1 MFTDMGASRRAAE
14 LAGSYF
20 GISTIAGRLI
30 AGPLLDRLPG
40 NVVALGVFLLASA
53 GYLVP
58 GLAGSAAAPVYAAA
72 IGLALGS
79 DTDLGAFLT
88 SRYFGLR
95 AFAESY
101 GWLYAAGALGY
112 VLGPLLVGMLFTK
125 FGNYD
130 VARLTW
136 AALTLTAAILF
147 LSLGRYPNASTLD
160 LRHRSRPHPVH

>member
-40 NVVALGVFLLASA
+40 NVVALGVFLLAAA

-58 GLAGSAAAPVYAAA
+58 GLVGFAAAPVYAAA

-79 DTDLGAFLT
+79 DTDLGAFLA

-112 VLGPLLVGMLFTK
+112 VLGPLLVGMLFTR

-130 VARLTW
+130 AARLTW
-136 AALTLTAAILF
+136 ATLTLTAAILF
-147 LSLGRYPNASTLD
+147 LSLGRYPNPSTLG
-160 LRHRSRPHPVH
+160 LRHQSRPHPVH